1 MKPRLSRP
9 LLAAFVSGAIVA
21 GGVVYTAPVLAAG
34 PVASPAAAIDATDTP
49 EPTETSG
56 SPTAT
61 ETTTSAAPVETTTSA
76 APVETTTS
84 AAPVETT
91 TSAAPVETTTSASPT
106 PTKTTTSPAPVKT
119 TTPAPKD
126 TKAPTGSFRLS
137 ATSIWTGQ
145 KVTFSQSAAEY
156 QDDRDADSAITRKIS
171 WGDGTSTTLAANAT
185 SYAKQYTRAGRF
197 NVTET
202 LTDRSGN
209 RATTAAKVV
218 SVTVP
223 AKWALS
229 RYTIYQGARFEVS
242 ISKVPAGTDK
252 IHVDWGDGWIDTL
265 GGRDQKFGGTILYR
279 KNTDTKIS
287 GKVKMRIAFTNKNG
301 WTGWLP
307 LATVNVL
314 KDNWKPKLT
323 VTKPKKPNKIS
334 SWKTIKGTLTDKG
347 SGVTVARVTI
357 IRVTTSGKLYCLTQK
372 KKWKRYTTEAQF
384 MKHCGNNGVEIKPSK
399 KGNWSMKVPSGV
411 TKGQIV
417 VLAWTYDRAH
427 NYAGKNREATLTK
440 K

>member
-1 MKPRLSRP
+1 MKSRLSRP

-21 GGVVYTAPVLAAG
+21 GGAVYAAPVLAAG
-34 PVASPAAAIDATDTP
+34 PIVTPAAAATDTP
-49 EPTETSG
+49 DPTETSG
-56 SPTAT
+56 SPTADPE

-84 AAPVETT
+84 AAPVQTT
-91 TSAAPVETTTSASPT
+91 TSAAPVQTTTSAAPV
-106 PTKTTTSPAPVKT
+106 KTTTSPAPVKT

-126 TKAPTGSFRLS
+126 IKAPTGSFRLS

-145 KVTFSQSAAEY
+145 KVTFSQTAAEY
-156 QDDRDADSAITRKIS
+156 KDDRDPDSAISRKIS

-197 NVTET
+197 TVTET

-223 AKWALS
+223 ATWKLS
-229 RYTIYQGARFEVS
+229 RYTIYQGARFEVA

-265 GGRDQKFGGTILYR
+265 GGRDQKFAGTILYR

-314 KDNWKPKLT
+314 KDTWKPKLT
-323 VTKPKKPNKIS
+323 VTKPKNPNKIS

-347 SGVTVARVTI
+347 AGVTVARVTI

-399 KGNWSMKVPSGV
+399 KGNWSMKVPAGV

-417 VLAWTYDRAH
+417 VLAWTFDWAH
-427 NYAGKNREATLTK
+427 NYAGKNREAKLTRK
-440 K
+440 